1 MPDIL
6 FILLLALV
14 IFGPKKLP
22 EIARQIAKYM
32 AQFLADEQRFQA
44 PSPERDAEDRAG
56 GKQAPAKLR
65 SNLPATNQPIQTESQ
80 PQLPFF
86 LSLISQSATPDR
98 RLPTRF
104 GGVIKC
110 LPQISLVSRK

>member
-32 AQFLADEQRFQA
+32 AQFRQMSNDLRRQLDGEMLKIELEENQKKSVVSKQLESSNQ
-44 PSPERDAEDRAG
+44 PSP
-56 GKQAPAKLR
+56 
-65 SNLPATNQPIQTESQ
+65 TES
-80 PQLPFF
+80 LPPTP
-86 LSLISQSATPDR
+86 LS
-98 RLPTRF
+98 
-104 GGVIKC
+104 
-110 LPQISLVSRK
+110 

>member
-32 AQFLADEQRFQA
+32 AQFRMM
-44 PSPERDAEDRAG
+44 RDDLKRQLEG
-56 GKQAPAKLR
+56 ELLKIELEEKQKAATAPAKQLEA
-65 SNLPATNQPIQTESQ
+65 PSQ
-80 PQLPFF
+80 PAHSEAVQESSP
-86 LSLISQSATPDR
+86 S
-98 RLPTRF
+98 
-104 GGVIKC
+104 
-110 LPQISLVSRK
+110 

>member
-32 AQFLADEQRFQA
+32 AQFQRMSNDFKRQLE
-44 PSPERDAEDRAG
+44 SEMLKIELEE
-56 GKQAPAKLR
+56 KQAPAKSYQLAAA
-65 SNLPATNQPIQTESQ
+65 NPPASTES
-80 PQLPFF
+80 
-86 LSLISQSATPDR
+86 
-98 RLPTRF
+98 
-104 GGVIKC
+104 
-110 LPQISLVSRK
+110 LPQPPPS